1 MWPREPDVWW
11 HPTTDVVC
19 HPTTDVVCRVP
30 IPVLVNEREQYRIE
44 TACVKSKLQGFKM
57 VQFI

>member
-1 MWPREPDVWW
+1 MWPCEPDVWW
-11 HPTTDVVC
+11 VLMN
-19 HPTTDVVCRVP
+19 DVVCRVP

-44 TACVKSKLQGFKM
+44 TACVNGKLQGFKM